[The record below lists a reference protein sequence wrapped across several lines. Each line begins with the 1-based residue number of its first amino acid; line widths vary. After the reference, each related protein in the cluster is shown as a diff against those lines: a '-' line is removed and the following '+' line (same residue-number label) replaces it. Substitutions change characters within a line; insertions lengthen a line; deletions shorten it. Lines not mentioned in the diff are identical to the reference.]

1 MTLLLL
7 SLFIPVPPQKP
18 TIFDGSGTE
27 LIGIA
32 GPYNEGS
39 SMSLTCVA
47 TGGKNIVFFPY
58 WKYGLFRPNLQRHH
72 MVLDLSYCTFELASK
87 NS

>member
-1 MTLLLL
+1 MSENKNSVRFIVEILNEFLL
-7 SLFIPVPPQKP
+7 IPVPPQKP

-47 TGGKNIVFFPY
+47 TGGKYIDF
-58 WKYGLFRPNLQRHH
+58 
-72 MVLDLSYCTFELASK
+72 
-87 NS
+87 